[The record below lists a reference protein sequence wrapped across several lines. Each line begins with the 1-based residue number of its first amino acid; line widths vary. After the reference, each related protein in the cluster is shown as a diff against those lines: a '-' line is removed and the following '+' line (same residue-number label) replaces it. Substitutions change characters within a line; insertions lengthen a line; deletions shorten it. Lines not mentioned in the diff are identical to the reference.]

1 MIRPLTQS
9 RTQRARSRSAL
20 PGAWAEQRAWR
31 LLHQRGWRL
40 LSSRWRCRWGE
51 LDLVV
56 AKPGRL
62 LVVEVKGRRR
72 CGADGWGVA
81 ALGVV
86 KRQRLARALN
96 CWLAEHPEQAQHPLE
111 VVCALVPLPP
121 TGGAVRWLRL
131 ESLAAAQGDD

>member
-1 MIRPLTQS
+1 MAQS
-9 RTQRARSRSAL
+9 RTQRSRSRSAL
-20 PGAWAEQRAWR
+20 PGAWAEQRALR
-31 LLHQRGWRL
+31 LLRQRGWRL
-40 LSSRWRCRWGE
+40 LASRWHCRWGE

-81 ALGVV
+81 ALGAG
-86 KRQRLARALN
+86 KRRRLARALS
-96 CWLAEHPEQAQHPLE
+96 CWLAENPLQAQLPLE

-121 TGGAVRWLRL
+121 ASGAVRWLRL
-131 ESLAAAQGDD
+131 EALPLVQGEG